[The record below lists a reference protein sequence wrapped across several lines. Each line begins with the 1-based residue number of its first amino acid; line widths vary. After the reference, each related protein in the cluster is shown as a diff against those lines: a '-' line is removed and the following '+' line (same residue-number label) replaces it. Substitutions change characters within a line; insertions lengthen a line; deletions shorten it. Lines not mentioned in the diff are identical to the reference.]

1 MAPLLPVIGSLSVLL
16 VAVESRVVAQP
27 ASVWLMSLGAVVLA
41 TAQSAMM
48 FTPSEE
54 L

>member
-41 TAQSAMM
+41 QSAMM
-48 FTPSEE
+48 FTPSKE